1 MKNKLSAWVLGAV
14 FALILMIGL
23 LLLIPLQWIKITL
36 AVIVICLSICF
47 GMLTLHPVFLFTLV
61 LGVCMLLVPSWI
73 MAIILI
79 FAGTAG
85 MIITPIFYKKNDG
98 IE

>member
-1 MKNKLSAWVLGAV
+1 MKNKLSAWVLGAF

-23 LLLIPLQWIKITL
+23 LLLIPVQWIKITL

-79 FAGTAG
+79 FAGIAG

>member
-14 FALILMIGL
+14 FALILIIGL
-23 LLLIPLQWIKITL
+23 MLLIPVQWIKITL